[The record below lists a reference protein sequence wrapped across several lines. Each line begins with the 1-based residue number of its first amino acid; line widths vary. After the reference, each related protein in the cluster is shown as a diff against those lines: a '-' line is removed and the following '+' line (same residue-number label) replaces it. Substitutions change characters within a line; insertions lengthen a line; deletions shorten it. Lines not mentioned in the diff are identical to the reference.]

1 MNMRNG
7 MDMELILS
15 AIIGG
20 LIVLAGIKFAPR
32 RMLMKNLF
40 KIYYVAK
47 DHFLSASGE
56 LLEKTK
62 DLAAESRAEYDR
74 EKKEEKGGEAP

>member
-1 MNMRNG
+1 ME
-7 MDMELILS
+7 MELILS

-20 LIVLAGIKFAPR
+20 LIVLVGIKFAPK
-32 RMLMKNLF
+32 RMLTKNLF

-56 LLEKTK
+56 MLEKAK
-62 DLAAESRAEYDR
+62 DLAAESRAEYDK
-74 EKKEEKGGEAP
+74 EKKQERKTAVD